1 MEALGMTSLV
11 MRRCRDG
18 RWKRAEDQMTKLITI
33 LALLALSSF
42 ASAATICD
50 TAVQRDYGNTSTP
63 RPKWA
68 LSACLSVSKVARA
81 YGVRESLAVAVASNE
96 SRFRPW
102 ARSHAGAAG
111 VMQVKPEYH
120 CEPWVFGLRWCLTR
134 EDWIHAGV
142 RHLAFLLDRHPESF
156 AIRAYNAGRRG
167 ARLGRGD
174 RYLRAVSRIER
185 AILD

>member
-1 MEALGMTSLV
+1 MCIFRYSSSL
-11 MRRCRDG
+11 
-18 RWKRAEDQMTKLITI
+18 
-33 LALLALSSF
+33 LLVLFSF
-42 ASAATICD
+42 LYSPPPASARPLTSICD

-68 LSACLSVSKVARA
+68 LSACQSVSKIARA
-81 YGVRESLAVAVASNE
+81 YDVRESLAIAVASNE

-120 CEPWVFGLRWCLTR
+120 CDPWVFGLRWCLTR

-174 RYLRAVSRIER
+174 RYLSAVSQIER
-185 AILD
+185 RIR